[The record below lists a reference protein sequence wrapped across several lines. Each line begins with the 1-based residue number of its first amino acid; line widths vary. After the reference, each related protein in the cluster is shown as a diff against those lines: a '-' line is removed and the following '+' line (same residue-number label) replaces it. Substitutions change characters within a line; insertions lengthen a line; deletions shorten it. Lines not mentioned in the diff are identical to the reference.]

1 MPWHPDVPD
10 FITEKPRALEK
21 IERLSP
27 EVIHAMT
34 HLEMEEHIEDAATGL
49 AKAYHDK
56 CKQRMD
62 YGMDECVLLVAGAL
76 SQTGGSIGGEIG
88 SLMVGKSLDEAKQA
102 CRRFFPEE
110 ES

>member
-10 FITEKPRALEK
+10 FINEKPHALEK

-27 EVIHAMT
+27 DVMNAMT
-34 HLEMEEHIEDAATGL
+34 HLEMEEHIEDAAASL
-49 AKAYHDK
+49 AKSYHDK

-62 YGMDECVLLVAGAL
+62 YGVDECIMLVSGAL
-76 SQTGGSIGGEIG
+76 SQTGGSIGGAMG

-102 CRRFFPEE
+102 CHRYFPEIE
-110 ES
+110 